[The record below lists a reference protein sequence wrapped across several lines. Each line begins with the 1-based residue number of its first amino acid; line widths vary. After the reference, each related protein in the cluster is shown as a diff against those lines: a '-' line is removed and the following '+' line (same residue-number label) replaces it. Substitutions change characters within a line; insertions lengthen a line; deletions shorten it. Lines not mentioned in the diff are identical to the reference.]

1 MRRAA
6 LLGLVVFLVS
16 VEPAAAAP
24 LHSGSFHMPSRNV
37 GCIYSPAAGGHAASI
52 RCDILSGLVPEPT
65 RACEL
70 DWTGLGM
77 TGARRA
83 RPVCAGDTAYSTSS
97 PVLRY
102 GRAWTRGPFRCTS
115 RTTGLACSSRAGHGF
130 KLARAGWS
138 VH

>member
-1 MRRAA
+1 
-6 LLGLVVFLVS
+6 
-16 VEPAAAAP
+16 
-24 LHSGSFHMPSRNV
+24 MPSRNV
-37 GCIYSPAAGGHAASI
+37 GCIFSPAAGGQAASI
-52 RCDILSGLVPEPT
+52 RCDILSGLVPEPA

-83 RPVCAGDTAYSTSS
+83 RAVCAGDTAYSGSS

-102 GRAWTRGPFRCTS
+102 GRVWTKGPFRCTS
-115 RTTGLACSSRAGHGF
+115 RRTGLTCSSRAGHGF
-130 KLARAGWS
+130 RLARAGWS

>member
-1 MRRAA
+1 
-6 LLGLVVFLVS
+6 
-16 VEPAAAAP
+16 
-24 LHSGSFHMPSRNV
+24 MPSRNV
-37 GCIYSPAAGGHAASI
+37 GCIFSPAASGYAASI

-83 RPVCAGDTAYSTSS
+83 RPVCAGDTAYSQTS

-102 GRAWTRGPFRCTS
+102 GRVWTKGPFRCTS
-115 RTTGLACSSRAGHGF
+115 RRTGLTCSSRAGHGF
-130 KLARAGWS
+130 KLARAAWS